1 MPEMFHR
8 LILSYTDQ
16 KVLIKHRISEE
27 SNVDLYIQ
35 IPLLNQTCSE
45 KQLRIR
51 TAHINNLPL
60 TELYRLIQHLD
71 EKGEINLDFYK
82 WIMKFL

>member
-27 SNVDLYIQ
+27 YNVDLYIQ

-45 KQLRIR
+45 EQLGFALH
-51 TAHINNLPL
+51 TLTNSL
-60 TELYRLIQHLD
+60 TELYRAIQHLD
-71 EKGEINLDFYK
+71 EKGEIN
-82 WIMKFL
+82 WIFTNG